1 MRSGGGPGCESGHR
15 AAVGRIA
22 GAAAILA
29 LLAAAPANASDSE
42 EAAPDADERLTLAEL
57 RWCVFEPVRL
67 EGDNVETDAVA
78 HWEVDGHNAR
88 LRAYREGCSNKT
100 YRVKDRTEVE
110 AELTPD
116 KRQALREDGIARVR
130 QARLEREK
138 RRIHVEAEAAAV
150 RASPGSAGEEL
161 GRVRRW
167 GDLIRTGRTQGPWYE
182 VEWRTPLKSGWV
194 LEGLVRS
201 GSGEKARFDFCE
213 AHAGKRV
220 QHNEI
225 VRGRTEPS
233 RIGTVRVLNDTG
245 MDAYVKLVN
254 RQGKVALA
262 FLVGEGKTAALKG
275 IPLGSYEV
283 AFATGSKFSR
293 GCDSF
298 SKRGNAGRFAERID
312 YEADSGGWTLALH
325 SAKGGSART
334 NAMNYDDFDG
344 L

>member
-1 MRSGGGPGCESGHR
+1 M
-15 AAVGRIA
+15 GRVA

-29 LLAAAPANASDSE
+29 LIAVAPAPASGSE
-42 EAAPDADERLTLAEL
+42 EAVPDTDDNLTLAEL
-57 RWCVFEPVRL
+57 RWCVFEPIRL
-67 EGDNVETDAVA
+67 EGDSDETDAVA

-100 YRVKDRTEVE
+100 YRVKDRTAVE

-116 KRQALREDGIARVR
+116 RRQTLRQDGIARVR

-138 RRIHVEAEAAAV
+138 RRVYVEAEAAAV

-161 GRVRRW
+161 GRVPRW

-182 VEWRTPLKSGWV
+182 VEWRAAPKSGWV

-201 GSGEKARFDFCE
+201 GSGEKARHDFCE
-213 AHAGKRV
+213 THAGKRV
-220 QHNEI
+220 QHNQI
-225 VRGRTEPS
+225 VRGRTEPG
-233 RIGTVRVLNDTG
+233 RVGTVRVLNDTG
-245 MDAYVKLVN
+245 MDAYVKLVD
-254 RQGKVALA
+254 RQGKVALS
-262 FLVGEGKTAALKG
+262 FLAGRGKTAALTG

-298 SKRGNAGRFAERID
+298 STRGNAGKFAERFD
-312 YEADSGGWTLALH
+312 YDADSGGWTLSLH
-325 SAKGGSART
+325 SVKGGSART
-334 NAMNYDDFDG
+334 NAISYDDFDG

>member
-1 MRSGGGPGCESGHR
+1 MGVLGGPGGAKER
-15 AAVGRIA
+15 VL

-29 LLAAAPANASDSE
+29 VLAAAPVHAR
-42 EAAPDADERLTLAEL
+42 AAEQAVPDADDTLTLAEL

-67 EGDNVETDAVA
+67 EGDSAETDAVA

-88 LRAYREGCSNKT
+88 LRAYREGCSKKT

-110 AELTPD
+110 AELTPE
-116 KRQALREDGIARVR
+116 KRRALRRDGIARVR
-130 QARLEREK
+130 QARLERE
-138 RRIHVEAEAAAV
+138 RRRVHVKVEAAAI
-150 RASPGSAGEEL
+150 RTTPGSAGEEI

-182 VEWRTPLKSGWV
+182 VEWRAPAKAGWV

-201 GSGEKARFDFCE
+201 GSGDKARFDFCE
-213 AHAGKRV
+213 THAGERV

-225 VRGRTEPS
+225 VRGRTEPG
-233 RIGTVRVLNDTG
+233 RVGTVRVLNDTG

-254 RQGKVALA
+254 REGKVALA
-262 FLVGEGKTAALKG
+262 FLAGEGKTAALKG

-298 SKRGNAGRFAERID
+298 SKRGNAGKFAERID
-312 YEADSGGWTLALH
+312 YDADSGGWTLSLH
-325 SAKGGSART
+325 SVRGGSART
-334 NAMNYDDFDG
+334 NAMSYDDFDG